1 MDWSPL
7 VISIKTSLA
16 GTGCAFVS
24 GIMAA
29 RLVAGR
35 GGRPRAVLA
44 GAFTLPMV
52 LPPTVVGF
60 ILLSVFGRA
69 GPIGSALASIG
80 VRVVFSWGA
89 TVLAAA
95 TVAFPLV
102 YRTTLASFD
111 HLDPAVISSA
121 RTLGL
126 SERRIF
132 FSLMLPLSSPGIAAG
147 TVLAFARALG
157 EFGATLMVAGNIPG
171 KTQTIPV
178 AIYFSSESG
187 DMARAGLW
195 VAVLSCI
202 SFLAVL
208 AVNAGGRGKS

>member
-7 VISIKTSLA
+7 VISIKTSLV
-16 GTGCAFVS
+16 GTGLACVS
-24 GIMAA
+24 GVMAA
-29 RLVAGR
+29 RLVAR
-35 GGRPRAVLA
+35 LGGRSRAVLD

-69 GPIGSALASIG
+69 GPVGAALEAIG
-80 VRVVFSWGA
+80 VRLVFSWGA
-89 TVLAAA
+89 TVMAAS

-111 HLDPAVISSA
+111 HLDPTVIASA

-132 FSLMLPLSSPGIAAG
+132 LSLMLPLSSPGIVAG

-171 KTQTIPV
+171 KTQTIPI
-178 AIYFSSESG
+178 AIYFASESG
-187 DMARAGLW
+187 SMARASLW
-195 VAVLSCI
+195 VAVLSGI

-208 AVNAGGRGKS
+208 AINTSGRSGR